1 MAESIVQLPADS
13 TGKKLRHRERT
24 VGANTIYEP
33 YVLVQDERAIVY
45 EGRCGSFRQLG
56 IAGTAGQKLLSL
68 FNAVGSTV
76 IVDLQSLTYDV
87 YQTAARVV
95 APPVIRLHRI
105 TTLPTGGT
113 AISKVAVDSALSSN
127 ASVTLLQG
135 TASDGGAATAI
146 VSTPAAGT
154 LITQEPVGRALT
166 LVGYEQF
173 DRGDFLDSDAPI
185 TLRAGE
191 GVLLNLDYTVATSN
205 PVTDNYIVNARWL
218 EYTLP

>member
-1 MAESIVQLPADS
+1 MGDVTFTTTAGQQARAYRRGGVAGDPVDQ
-13 TGKKLRHRERT
+13 
-24 VGANTIYEP
+24 
-33 YVLVQDERAIVY
+33 YVVPVLDRITSY
-45 EGRCGSFRQLG
+45 RGRCGSFRQLG
-56 IAGTAGQKLLSL
+56 IAGTTGQNLFTI

-76 IVDLQSLTYDV
+76 LVDLESISFDV

-105 TTLPTGGT
+105 TTIPTGGT
-113 AISKVAVDSALSSN
+113 AIGKVAEDTALSSS

-154 LITQEPVGRALT
+154 IITQEPVARALT

-173 DRGDFLDSDAPI
+173 DRGDFLSAGAI

-191 GVLLNLDYTVATSN
+191 GVLFNLAYNTATSN
-205 PVTDNYIVNARWL
+205 PITDNYTVNARWS
-218 EYTLP
+218 EYTRP